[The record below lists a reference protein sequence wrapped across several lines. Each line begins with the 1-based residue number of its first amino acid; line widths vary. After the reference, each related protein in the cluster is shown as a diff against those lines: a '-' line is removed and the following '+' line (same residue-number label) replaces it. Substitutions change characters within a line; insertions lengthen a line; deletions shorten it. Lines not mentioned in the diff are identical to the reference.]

1 MICRVWASAGAILL
15 LGSCASRMRQT
26 NAVVARP
33 AAVQPAMQ
41 RQIENAIDAGDGD
54 VIARQLR
61 ERMAAG
67 PDDVNV
73 RLALADH
80 YRKQGYPELALEHYR
95 LAAERFPDNARVALL
110 TAQVLHDQ
118 GMTAEAAAG
127 LERFLARYPA
137 KDAGLQAWLGI
148 LWDGQGEYAKAEIA
162 HRAAIVLDPSS
173 AKLRNNLGYNLLLQ
187 GKRNDALTE
196 LRRAVGMDSGS
207 RTARGNLAL
216 ALMRGGRGEERKEA
230 ILQWQSISNPA
241 AAHNNAGAV
250 LLEEGRY
257 VEARKELEFALSH
270 QPAYTPALK
279 NLELLAGLDGK
290 SAALP
295 VRAASPA
302 NWKRTMKRLWYA
314 VAGMEETP
322 SSGSVTIATK
332 Q

>member
-1 MICRVWASAGAILL
+1 
-15 LGSCASRMRQT
+15 
-26 NAVVARP
+26 
-33 AAVQPAMQ
+33 
-41 RQIENAIDAGDGD
+41 
-54 VIARQLR
+54 
-61 ERMAAG
+61 
-67 PDDVNV
+67 
-73 RLALADH
+73 
-80 YRKQGYPELALEHYR
+80 
-95 LAAERFPDNARVALL
+95 
-110 TAQVLHDQ
+110 
-118 GMTAEAAAG
+118 

-148 LWDGQGEYAKAEIA
+148 LRDGQGEYAKAEIA
-162 HRAAIVLDPSS
+162 HRAAIVLDPSN
-173 AKLRNNLGYNLLLQ
+173 AKLHNNLGYNLLLQ

-207 RTARGNLAL
+207 KTARGNLAL
-216 ALMRGGRGEERKEA
+216 ALMRGGSSEEQKEA
-230 ILQWQSISNPA
+230 ILQWQSISSPS

-270 QPAYTPALK
+270 QAAYTPALK
-279 NLELLAGLDGK
+279 NLELLASLDGK

-295 VRAASPA
+295 VRTASPA
-302 NWKRTMKRLWYA
+302 SWKSTMKRLWYA